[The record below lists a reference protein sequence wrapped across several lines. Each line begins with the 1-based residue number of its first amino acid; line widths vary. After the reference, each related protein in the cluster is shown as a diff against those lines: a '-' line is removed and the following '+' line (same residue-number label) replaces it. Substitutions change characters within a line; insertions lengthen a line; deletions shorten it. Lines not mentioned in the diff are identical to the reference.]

1 MKTLELAKNALARLE
16 TAAPKKAKKAPKIPK
31 VLPTFS
37 PKAIAIQTKITALL
51 AKMEAETE
59 KLNAEMFALDDIQDT
74 LEKALKKAV
83 KTPKEDAASEACEKN
98 EAKMRA
104 LDSKQFKIEEAY
116 MIKLENLGAALL
128 GAGGAGTSKNMGI
141 LGVTEKKLNK
151 KRAEL
156 KQELVK
162 LKAAY
167 DKAKGNREKQDKI
180 EEKIE
185 LSEYAVDLIKELLE
199 DTLPDVI
206 KAEAESILAKQ
217 QVELYAARHGNAYQ
231 RDMDTDAIE
240 LEDEYE
246 RAKREA
252 DKNAEKVEDVM
263 GAFYDQIDHEQIL

>member
-263 GAFYDQIDHEQIL
+263 GAFYDQIDHEQVL